1 MTPIVQLAPA
11 ASEATQVPPV
21 PVVVK
26 SEALPPTKVGGS
38 VRVTADEVLFVSVTN
53 CAAVGV
59 PTSWI
64 PKARLVGETEMVAIS
79 GRSATYAFVAPVAPR
94 DI

>member
-1 MTPIVQLAPA
+1 MTPTVQLAPA
-11 ASEATQVPPV
+11 ASEATHVPPP

-26 SEALPPTKVGGS
+26 SEALPPTNVGGRVS
-38 VRVTADEVLFVSVTN
+38 VTADEVLFVSVTN
-53 CAAVGV
+53 RAVVGV
-59 PTSWI
+59 ATSCV

-94 DI
+94 DV